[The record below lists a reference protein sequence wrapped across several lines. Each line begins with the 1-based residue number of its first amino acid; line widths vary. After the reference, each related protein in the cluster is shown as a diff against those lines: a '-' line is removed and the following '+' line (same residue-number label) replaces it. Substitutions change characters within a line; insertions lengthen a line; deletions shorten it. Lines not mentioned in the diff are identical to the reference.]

1 MRTKDGFTLRRVLGE
16 AVILAEGSKL
26 VNLNKM
32 ISLNETA
39 AFLWE
44 SVCGKEFDED
54 MMVALL
60 LGEYD
65 GVNEETAR
73 RDVRELISKWEGI
86 GLIDK

>member
-26 VNLNKM
+26 VNFNKM

-54 MMVALL
+54 MRVALL
-60 LGEYD
+60 LENYEID
-65 GVNEETAR
+65 EETAR
-73 RDVRELISKWEGI
+73 RDVQDLLSKWDSI
-86 GLIDK
+86 GLIG

>member
-26 VNLNKM
+26 VNFNKM

-44 SVCGKEFDED
+44 SGCGKEFDED

-60 LGEYD
+60 LENYEID
-65 GVNEETAR
+65 EETAR
-73 RDVRELISKWEGI
+73 RDVQDLLSKWDSI
-86 GLIDK
+86 GLIG